1 MRRSLLVSA
10 VSATLAFVMAVST
23 SSIQSSFTR
32 QLQIQVQSAQQGR
45 PVMHTF
51 YAAIHDHPF
60 NTPGGM
66 TFGAHEE
73 LIQVWKQSW
82 WDAGWDP
89 RVLTEEDAKRHPDYP
104 NMRAM
109 VEKIESGSYDKIC
122 FLRWLAMSAAGGGWM
137 GDYDVFPLHDFR
149 ADGLELPN
157 NGELTIH
164 NRLCP
169 SLVSGVESEWE
180 RMAKRL
186 IEYGLEKQMRTD
198 QRTVVALNKKWPD
211 MFKLEYSVT
220 QHMFN
225 TTTWGPNECE
235 AYTPTTMRAVHFA
248 HAPMTRAK
256 VEGKLPAT
264 FTFEQRPKVAAEWLE
279 MWQQACGSRGFQ
291 GKAPRGRKL
300 LAD

>member
-1 MRRSLLVSA
+1 MVVSI
-10 VSATLAFVMAVST
+10 
-23 SSIQSSFTR
+23 SSIKSSFTQR
-32 QLQIQVQSAQQGR
+32 QLQIQLQSAQKQR
-45 PVMHTF
+45 PIMYTF
-51 YAAIHDHPF
+51 YAEIHDHPF

-73 LIQVWKQSW
+73 LIRVWKQSW
-82 WDAGWDP
+82 SDAGWDP
-89 RVLTEEDAKRHPDYP
+89 RVLTEDDAKRHPDYTHL
-104 NMRAM
+104 RAM
-109 VEKIESGSYDKIC
+109 VDRMDTGSYDKLC

-149 ADGLELPN
+149 DDGLELPN

-169 SLVSGVESEWE
+169 SLVSGVENEWD

-186 IEYGLEKQMRTD
+186 IEYGLGKQMKTD
-198 QRTVVALNKKWPD
+198 QRTVVALYKKWPD

-220 QHMFN
+220 QHMYN

-235 AYTPTTMRAVHFA
+235 TYTPTTMRAVHFA

-264 FTFEQRPKVAAEWLE
+264 FTFEQRPKVISEWLE
-279 MWQQACGSRGFQ
+279 MWQRACGSRGYQ
-291 GKAPRGRKL
+291 RKAPQRRKL
-300 LAD
+300 FVV